1 MLKRLFDVTVSAF
14 GLIVLSPLLLVLALL
29 VWRSSPGG
37 IFYRAPRVGLN
48 GVPFRLFKFRSMVAN
63 AARIGPAV
71 TGAGDAR
78 ITPIGRFLRRTKLDE
93 LPQLFNVLRGEMS
106 LVGPR
111 PEDPR
116 YAALY
121 TPEQRRVL
129 SVRPGITS
137 PASIAYRSEEALLT
151 GDDWE
156 TDYIQHVLPA
166 KLAIDLQYVERAS
179 LLYDLTL
186 IFRTLISLFRSSR
199 QN

>member
-1 MLKRLFDVTVSAF
+1 MLKRLFDVIVSAL
-14 GLIVLSPLLLVLALL
+14 GLLVLSPVLLVLALL
-29 VWRSSPGG
+29 VKFSSPGTVL
-37 IFYRAPRVGLN
+37 YHATRVGLD
-48 GVPFRLFKFRSMVAN
+48 GHPFKLLKFRSMVAN
-63 AARIGPAV
+63 AAQIGPAV
-71 TGAGDAR
+71 TGAADSR

-93 LPQLFNVLRGEMS
+93 LPQLLNVLRGEMS

-137 PASIAYRSEEALLT
+137 PASIAYRSEEAMLT

-156 TDYIQHVLPA
+156 THYIQHVMPA
-166 KLAIDLQYVERAS
+166 KLEIDLQYVEHAS
-179 LLYDLTL
+179 LLYDLKL
-186 IFRTLISLFRSSR
+186 IFRTFISLFRYNR
-199 QN
+199 QS